1 MWTLTKFI
9 ITLSQDLL
17 NILQTLHPHTPSS
30 FPTVSSDFEHHNIK
44 STAMHTSSVAL
55 VGSLAL
61 ASLASAIPVIRPA
74 RGASLE
80 NQRRDV
86 NPFSFPLSNGF
97 PNIAAGSQQ
106 QADLFNQAHGTLP
119 NGPPPATPPAED
131 DLLSLRLIA
140 FNELWEVAFFTEL
153 LANLTNNVTGYG
165 FEDPNERQAVIN
177 AITAVQAQEQLHAL
191 NANGALAHF
200 NAGPIQP
207 CQYVAPVSTFQ
218 DAIAV
223 ASQFTDV
230 VLGTLGDVV
239 THLGENADS
248 GLIRGVASVIGQEGE
263 QDGYYRSL
271 LSKIPSAN
279 AFLTASARE
288 FAFNAINQNFVV
300 PGSCSNA
307 NTINLPTYGVLS
319 LETPAAQITAQ
330 DTTLSF
336 SIPAEEVWSQY
347 PNGQGLSLVLINQQ
361 NVPINQTMAI
371 TGVSDGQVQF
381 TANFPFAENS
391 LFGLTIAVVAAGES
405 LTDIAT
411 VAENT
416 VFGPAFINVL

>member
-1 MWTLTKFI
+1 MH
-9 ITLSQDLL
+9 TLS
-17 NILQTLHPHTPSS
+17 
-30 FPTVSSDFEHHNIK
+30 
-44 STAMHTSSVAL
+44 AAL
-55 VGSLAL
+55 AGSLAL
-61 ASLASAIPVIRPA
+61 ASLSSAVPVIRPA
-74 RGASLE
+74 RGASLD

-97 PNIAAGSQQ
+97 PNIAAGSQEQ
-106 QADLFNQAHGTLP
+106 TDLFNQAHGTLP

-191 NANGALAHF
+191 DANGALAHF

-207 CQYVAPVSTFQ
+207 CQYVAPVSNFQ

-239 THLGENADS
+239 THFGENGDS

-271 LSKIPSAN
+271 LGKIPSAN

-300 PGSCSNA
+300 PGSCPNA
-307 NTINLPTYGVLS
+307 NTINFPTYGVLS

-336 SIPAEEVWSQY
+336 SIPVEGVWSQY

-361 NVPINQTMAI
+361 NVPINQTLAI

-391 LFGLTIAVVAAGES
+391 LFGLTIAVVAAGEG
-405 LTDIAT
+405 LTDIGT

>member
-1 MWTLTKFI
+1 
-9 ITLSQDLL
+9 
-17 NILQTLHPHTPSS
+17 
-30 FPTVSSDFEHHNIK
+30 
-44 STAMHTSSVAL
+44 MHVHSVAIA
-55 VGSLAL
+55 GSLAL
-61 ASLASAIPVIRPA
+61 SSLVSAIPVA
-74 RGASLE
+74 RLSREARSE
-80 NQRRDV
+80 NQRRDASAG

-97 PNIAAGSQQ
+97 PNIVAGSQQ
-106 QADLFNQAHGTLP
+106 EASLFNQAHGTLP
-119 NGPPPATPPAED
+119 NGPPPPTAPAED

-153 LANLTNNVTGYG
+153 LANITNNIPGYE
-165 FEDPNERQAVIN
+165 FEDPNERQAAIN

-191 NANGALAHF
+191 DANGALAHF

-207 CQYVAPVSTFQ
+207 CQYVAPVSNFQ
-218 DAIAV
+218 DAVAV

-239 THLGENADS
+239 THFGENGDS

-271 LSKIPSAN
+271 LGKVPSAN

-300 PGSCSNA
+300 PGSCPNA
-307 NTINLPTYGVLS
+307 NTINLPTYGVLT
-319 LETPAAQITAQ
+319 LETPATQITAQ
-330 DTTLSF
+330 DTTLAF

-347 PNGQGLSLVLINQQ
+347 PNGQGLSLILINQQ
-361 NVPINQTMAI
+361 NVPINQTLAI
-371 TGVSDGQVQF
+371 TGVSDDLVQF
-381 TANFPFAENS
+381 TANFPFEENS
-391 LFGLTIAVVAAGES
+391 LFGLTIAVVAAGEG

-416 VFGPAFINVL
+416 VFGPVFINVL